1 MGILEQKNCVRSLNS
16 KIPEYAREYKNEYL
30 FIRGINKELNSFVDI
45 HLISDDIDILRYH
58 GRIKYFIKKFMIYQ
72 ELGYLKDITNFT
84 FKECDVKNIVYADE
98 HIEPLFNFL
107 EYYGKKYRD
116 FYNIFCKFYNKIKI
130 A

>member
-84 FKECDVKNIVYADE
+84 FKECDVKNIVYVDE
-98 HIEPLFNFL
+98 HIEPLFNFFGIL
-107 EYYGKKYRD
+107 W
-116 FYNIFCKFYNKIKI
+116 
-130 A
+130 

>member
-72 ELGYLKDITNFT
+72 ELGYLKDINNFT

-107 EYYGKKYRD
+107 EYYGKKHRD